1 MHEIGIAESILQ
13 IAHAKASEQNARS
26 IQVIKLR
33 LGTFTTI
40 VPDAL
45 QFAFEICR
53 EGTLARHARLD
64 IEIVPMVV
72 HCVICEISTQPVSG
86 LCLFCGQCG
95 FPLQIVSGEELQI
108 EYIEVGRDEEDFYVA
123 DARTNLSPNQCAER
137 QPADCGCEPRAVR
150 QSGAAGDQPDVC
162 ARCG

>member
-1 MHEIGIAESILQ
+1 MPPPREVFQLMHEISIAESIVQ
-13 IAHAKASEQNARS
+13 IAEAKAREQNARS

-53 EGTLARHARLD
+53 EGTLSQEARLD

-72 HCVICEISTQPVSG
+72 HCVVCEASTQPEKGV
-86 LCLFCGQCG
+86 CLICAECG
-95 FPLQIVSGEELQI
+95 FPLKIVSGEELQI
-108 EYIEVGRDEEDFYVA
+108 EYIEVDSEREEQIW
-123 DARTNLSPNQCAER
+123 SQCPSEF
-137 QPADCGCEPRAVR
+137 
-150 QSGAAGDQPDVC
+150 QSRPTC
-162 ARCG
+162 

>member
-1 MHEIGIAESILQ
+1 MHEISIAESIVQ
-13 IAHAKASEQNARS
+13 IAEAKAREQNARS

-53 EGTLARHARLD
+53 QGTLSRDARLD

-72 HCVICEISTQPVSG
+72 RCVVCEASTQPVRRRMPY
-86 LCLFCGQCG
+86 L
-95 FPLQIVSGEELQI
+95 
-108 EYIEVGRDEEDFYVA
+108 
-123 DARTNLSPNQCAER
+123 RTMRLS
-137 QPADCGCEPRAVR
+137 
-150 QSGAAGDQPDVC
+150 AGDRLRRRASDRVHRSGFREGGSPWSQYQNEFQSRPMC
-162 ARCG
+162 

>member
-1 MHEIGIAESILQ
+1 MHEISIAESIVE
-13 IAHAKASEQNARS
+13 IAEAKAREQDACS

-53 EGTLARHARLD
+53 EGTLARDARLD

-72 HCVICEISTQPVSG
+72 RCVVCEASTTPVHDVCLICEH
-86 LCLFCGQCG
+86 CG
-95 FPLQIVSGEELQI
+95 FPLEIVSGEELQI
-108 EYIEVGRDEEDFYVA
+108 EYIEVDSNEEV
-123 DARTNLSPNQCAER
+123 SPWKQYQKEFPSR
-137 QPADCGCEPRAVR
+137 P
-150 QSGAAGDQPDVC
+150 VC
-162 ARCG
+162 